1 MIIVLLILFL
11 SQLWHAISLIVFL
24 VMMGMWLFLYFL
36 RDEPLVVFGHM
47 IDDKAVLTMVLLI
60 LTSAIRGTVVLL

>member
-1 MIIVLLILFL
+1 VIIVLLILFL

>member
-47 IDDKAVLTMVLLI
+47 IDDKAVLTMV
-60 LTSAIRGTVVLL
+60 